1 MMNPEV
7 KAAALEIVRENREAD
22 PDIQEVYLFPAQ
34 DEIRLI
40 YVDPNT
46 MPHRGDSA
54 IAPFY
59 FGRDLQ
65 SGLPYRSAIA
75 LIRPEER
82 ASLFPPENWGTWDDA
97 EVLRSKN
104 GR

>member
-1 MMNPEV
+1 MSMTMNSDV
-7 KAAALEIVRENREAD
+7 RAAALEIVRENREGD
-22 PDIQEVYLFPAQ
+22 PAIQEVYLFPDEA
-34 DEIRLI
+34 EIRLV

-46 MPHRGDSA
+46 IPHQGDDLVT
-54 IAPFY
+54 PFY

-82 ASLFPPENWGTWDDA
+82 ATLRPPENWGTWTDA
-97 EVLRSKN
+97 EVLKD
-104 GR
+104 